1 MFLCIYHK
9 CFDCL
14 YIDSCPYI
22 VHLLYSQLKKGYVRD
37 KTPKVIQ
44 RPVLSDLSP
53 ILYSNRIFTFF
64 IGGYYFY
71 IQQLTKNDYF
81 WVLQNIHLYI

>member
-1 MFLCIYHK
+1 M
-9 CFDCL
+9 
-14 YIDSCPYI
+14 
-22 VHLLYSQLKKGYVRD
+22 
-37 KTPKVIQ
+37 
-44 RPVLSDLSP
+44 PVLSDLSP

-81 WVLQNIHLYI
+81 WALQNIHLYI